1 MKEKI
6 ALMTDTVANLP
17 ESFIKENNIYVI
29 SLYVVVDEKYYKDG
43 IDITPEDMFRLN
55 DEDPSFSSKSASP
68 SPDDF
73 SKIFKQIKD
82 DGYEKVIFIGMGSNL
97 SSTIINSNI
106 AEHHGLEVATID
118 SKTVTILEGLLVMY
132 ANDLLNSGTDFA
144 TTVKKLN
151 KAVGNSIAIGWINSL
166 RYLKAGGRLG
176 KAASKVSAVLNFKP
190 FMSIDGNGEFDL
202 YKLKMSKEKSYIE
215 TVKKVRE
222 ELAGKE
228 NYYMAYLYGNDI
240 NILDGVKND
249 LDDLE
254 KNAKGVFKAPTGSVV
269 AVHVGPQ
276 IYAVAYLL
284 VD

>member
-1 MKEKI
+1 MREKI

-17 ESFIKENNIYVI
+17 ESFVKENNIYVI

-55 DEDPSFSSKSASP
+55 EEDPDFSSKSSSP

-73 SKIFKQIKD
+73 NKIFKQIKD

-97 SSTIINSNI
+97 SSTITNSTI
-106 AEHHGLEVATID
+106 ADHHGLEVATID
-118 SKTVTILEGLLVMY
+118 SRTVTILEGLLVMY

-240 NILDGVKND
+240 KILDGVKND

-254 KNAKGVFKAPTGSVV
+254 KNAKGIFKAPTGSVV

>member
-1 MKEKI
+1 MREKI

-17 ESFIKENNIYVI
+17 ESFVKENNIYVI

-55 DEDPSFSSKSASP
+55 EEDPDFSSKSASP

-73 SKIFKQIKD
+73 NKIFKQIKD

-106 AEHHGLEVATID
+106 ADHHGLEVATID
-118 SKTVTILEGLLVMY
+118 SRTVTILEGLLVMY

-240 NILDGVKND
+240 KILDGVKND
-249 LDDLE
+249 LADLE

>member
-1 MKEKI
+1 MREKI

-17 ESFIKENNIYVI
+17 ESFVKENNIYVI

-55 DEDPSFSSKSASP
+55 EEDPDFSSKSSSP

-73 SKIFKQIKD
+73 NKIFKQIKD

-97 SSTIINSNI
+97 SSTITNSNI
-106 AEHHGLEVATID
+106 ADHHGLEVATID
-118 SKTVTILEGLLVMY
+118 SRTVTILEGLLVMY

-254 KNAKGVFKAPTGSVV
+254 KNAKGIFKAPTGSVV

>member
-1 MKEKI
+1 MREKI

-17 ESFIKENNIYVI
+17 ESFVKENNIYVI

-43 IDITPEDMFRLN
+43 IDITPDDMFRLN
-55 DEDPSFSSKSASP
+55 EEDPYFSSKSASP

-97 SSTIINSNI
+97 SSTITNSNI
-106 AEHHGLEVATID
+106 ADHHGLEVATID
-118 SKTVTILEGLLVMY
+118 SRTVTILEGLLVMY

-151 KAVGNSIAIGWINSL
+151 KSVGNSIAIGWINSL

>member
-1 MKEKI
+1 MREKI

-17 ESFIKENNIYVI
+17 ESFVKENNIYVI

-55 DEDPSFSSKSASP
+55 EEDPGFSSKSASP

-106 AEHHGLEVATID
+106 ADHHGLEVATID

-132 ANDLLNSGTDFA
+132 ANDLLNSGADFDII
-144 TTVKKLN
+144 VKKLN
-151 KAVGNSIAIGWINSL
+151 KAVGSSIAIGWINSL

-202 YKLKMSKEKSYIE
+202 YKLKISKEKSYIE
-215 TVKKVRE
+215 TVKKVKE

-240 NILDGVKND
+240 KILDGVKSD
-249 LDDLE
+249 LANLE
-254 KNAKGVFKAPTGSVV
+254 KNAKGVFEAPAGPVV
-269 AVHVGPQ
+269 AVHVGPK
-276 IYAVAYLL
+276 IYAVGYLL

>member
-17 ESFIKENNIYVI
+17 ESFVKENNIYVI

-132 ANDLLNSGTDFA
+132 ANDLLNSGADFD
-144 TTVKKLN
+144 TIVKKLN

-190 FMSIDGNGEFDL
+190 FMSVDGNGEFDL

-254 KNAKGVFKAPTGSVV
+254 KNAKGVFEAPTGSVV
-269 AVHVGPQ
+269 AVHVGPK

-284 VD
+284 ID

>member
-1 MKEKI
+1 MREKI

-17 ESFIKENNIYVI
+17 ESFVKENNIYVI

-55 DEDPSFSSKSASP
+55 EEDPDFSSKSSSP

-97 SSTIINSNI
+97 SSTITNSNI
-106 AEHHGLEVATID
+106 ADHHGLEVATID
-118 SKTVTILEGLLVMY
+118 SRTVTILEGLLVMY

-240 NILDGVKND
+240 KILDGVKND
-249 LDDLE
+249 LADLE

>member
-1 MKEKI
+1 MREKI

-17 ESFIKENNIYVI
+17 ESFVKENNIYVI

-55 DEDPSFSSKSASP
+55 EEDPDFSSKSSSP

-73 SKIFKQIKD
+73 NKIFKQIKD

-132 ANDLLNSGTDFA
+132 ANDLLNSGADFD
-144 TTVKKLN
+144 TIVKKLN

-249 LDDLE
+249 LADLE

>member
-1 MKEKI
+1 MREKI

-17 ESFIKENNIYVI
+17 ESFVKENNIYVI

-55 DEDPSFSSKSASP
+55 EEDPDFSSKSSSP

-73 SKIFKQIKD
+73 NKIFKQIKD

-97 SSTIINSNI
+97 SSTITNSTI
-106 AEHHGLEVATID
+106 ADHHGLEVATID
-118 SKTVTILEGLLVMY
+118 SRTVTILEGLLVMY

-254 KNAKGVFKAPTGSVV
+254 KNAKGIFKAPTGSVV

>member
-1 MKEKI
+1 M
-6 ALMTDTVANLP
+6 LM
-17 ESFIKENNIYVI
+17 
-29 SLYVVVDEKYYKDG
+29 
-43 IDITPEDMFRLN
+43 
-55 DEDPSFSSKSASP
+55 
-68 SPDDF
+68 
-73 SKIFKQIKD
+73 
-82 DGYEKVIFIGMGSNL
+82 
-97 SSTIINSNI
+97 
-106 AEHHGLEVATID
+106 
-118 SKTVTILEGLLVMY
+118 
-132 ANDLLNSGTDFA
+132 DLLNSGTDFD

-240 NILDGVKND
+240 KILDGVKND

-254 KNAKGVFKAPTGSVV
+254 KNAKGIFKAPTGSVV

>member
-1 MKEKI
+1 MREKI

-17 ESFIKENNIYVI
+17 ESFVKENNIYVI

-55 DEDPSFSSKSASP
+55 EEDPDFSSKSSSP

-73 SKIFKQIKD
+73 NKIFKQIKD

-97 SSTIINSNI
+97 SSTITNSNI
-106 AEHHGLEVATID
+106 ADHHGLEVATID
-118 SKTVTILEGLLVMY
+118 SRTVTILEGLLVMY
-132 ANDLLNSGTDFA
+132 ANDLLNSRTDFD

-254 KNAKGVFKAPTGSVV
+254 KNAKGIFKAPTGSVV